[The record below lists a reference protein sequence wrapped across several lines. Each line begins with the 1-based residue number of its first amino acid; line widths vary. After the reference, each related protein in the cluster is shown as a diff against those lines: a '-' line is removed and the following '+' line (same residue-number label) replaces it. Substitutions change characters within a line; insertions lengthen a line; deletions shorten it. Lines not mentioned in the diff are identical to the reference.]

1 MKCSPSADW
10 NTDGTPM
17 EHRKGD
23 NYMYMYMHEVFAFHR
38 LEHRK
43 GDNYMYMYHM
53 YMHEVFAFHRLEH
66 RKGDNYMHEI
76 KRWQLYMHYTCM
88 ACSASTDCAL
98 RDRKKV
104 TTVRVCLTK

>member
-23 NYMYMYMHEVFAFHR
+23 NYMYMYM
-38 LEHRK
+38 
-43 GDNYMYMYHM
+43 
-53 YMHEVFAFHRLEH
+53 YMHEVFAFHRWNTEKVTTTCTCTCTYEVFAFMEH

-104 TTVRVCLTK
+104 TTVRGCLTK